1 MKITVPLTSKSTF
14 QRRYETIILP
24 NRERVISL
32 LVSTACLTWFSLES
46 FSSLRCLS
54 VQPFLAEN
62 LLVLLREL
70 CTLPHLASLS
80 IDCLTYFEDENSI
93 YRAIF
98 LLRKLTYCKLAY
110 PVGGERVPL
119 PFATN
124 PSSILERL
132 IINGKCRLEQ
142 VTAILSHTP
151 NLRYLSCDHLYGS
164 SPDRMQVP
172 SLPVSL
178 ISFRL
183 TLCDAPFD
191 DLQWF
196 LSKIGRRLEK
206 LRLGEQNDHSYLQA
220 HLWETLIRQS
230 LPCLSLIDLRSF
242 FPISHCSLHY
252 EPLVYAFSSSFW
264 TEHGWYF
271 DCYIDDLGNFDLLR
285 FSSRLPYRFANN
297 IMTNNEHSAFSV

>member
-1 MKITVPLTSKSTF
+1 MKISVPLTSKSTF

-32 LVSTACLTWFSLES
+32 HVSTGCLTWFPLES

-54 VQPFLAEN
+54 VQQFLAEN
-62 LLVLLREL
+62 LPVLLREL
-70 CTLPHLASLS
+70 CALPHLASLS
-80 IDCLTYFEDENSI
+80 VDCLTHFEDENSI

-151 NLRYLSCDHLYGS
+151 SLRYLSCDHLYGS
-164 SPDRMQVP
+164 SPDEMQVP
-172 SLPVSL
+172 PLPVSL
-178 ISFRL
+178 TSFRL

-191 DLQWF
+191 DFQWF

-206 LRLGEQNDHSYLQA
+206 LRMGELSDRPYFQA
-220 HLWETLIRQS
+220 QLWETLIRQS
-230 LPCLSLIDLRSF
+230 LPCLSLIDLRSV
-242 FPISHCSLHY
+242 FPIHDYTSLY
-252 EPLVYAFSSSFW
+252 VYFVDGFLSSFW

-271 DCYIDDLGNFDLLR
+271 DRYIDGFGNYDLLR

-297 IMTNNEHSAFSV
+297 IMTNNQLSSFPM